1 LSVLRFDAETRLDER
16 QGTAISLAAGQLS
29 VDRDAADHI
38 AAQINRALMRPA
50 VRSQSGIP
58 DPVNRPE
65 SIGWTHAL

>member
-1 LSVLRFDAETRLDER
+1 
-16 QGTAISLAAGQLS
+16 LAAGQLS